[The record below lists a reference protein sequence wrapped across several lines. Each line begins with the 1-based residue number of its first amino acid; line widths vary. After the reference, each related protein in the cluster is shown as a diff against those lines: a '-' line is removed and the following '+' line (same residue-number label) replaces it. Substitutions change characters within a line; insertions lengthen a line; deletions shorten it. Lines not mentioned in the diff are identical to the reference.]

1 MMADAVAAV
10 VAVSVQFSA
19 FAPGQVDALPGDT
32 VEWSN
37 VSPRTHTVT
46 SDTGAFGSP
55 VLAAGA
61 KFSIVAGEQGTYS
74 YHCQIHPSMV
84 GEVDVRRVTLGP
96 VPPAPVPS
104 GTRVQLSGRTADAS
118 QPVRIER
125 SADGA
130 SFTPATSVTPSPDGA
145 WTANVTAQATSFY
158 RAATGPD
165 VSETRRLLVIERH
178 VKLRA
183 TRRGVVATVAPAD
196 PKARILLERRLRE
209 RFGWWPIAHKRLD
222 FVSEAEFHVRHRG
235 RLRAVL
241 VDVDGWTPLATS
253 RVLAFSRSGRLRAN
267 RRG

>member
-1 MMADAVAAV
+1 MIAEAVAAV

-32 VEWSN
+32 VEWTN

-46 SDTGAFGSP
+46 SDSGAFGSP
-55 VLAAGA
+55 VLADGA
-61 KFSIVAGEQGTYS
+61 TFSIVAGAPGTYG

-84 GEVDVRRVTLGP
+84 GEVDVRRVTLAP

-104 GTRVQLSGRTADAS
+104 GTRVQMSGRTADPS

-125 SADGA
+125 STDGA
-130 SFTPATSVTPSPDGA
+130 SFTPATSVMPGSDGA
-145 WTANVTAQATSFY
+145 WTASLTARATSFY
-158 RAATGPD
+158 RAATGLD

-183 TRRGVVATVAPAD
+183 TRRGVLVRVAPPD
-196 PKARILLERRLRE
+196 QHARILLERRLRE
-209 RFGWWPIAHKRLD
+209 RFGWWPIARKRLN
-222 FVSEAEFHVRHRG
+222 FISEAEFRVRHTG
-235 RLRAVL
+235 RVRAVL

-253 RVLAFSRSGRLRAN
+253 RVLAF
-267 RRG
+267 RRHDSAPASFP

>member
-1 MMADAVAAV
+1 MIAEAVATV

-32 VEWSN
+32 VEWTN

-46 SDTGAFGSP
+46 SDTGVFGSP
-55 VLAAGA
+55 VLAEGA
-61 KFSIVAGEQGTYS
+61 TFSIVAGEPGAYS
-74 YHCQIHPSMV
+74 YHCQIHTSMV

-96 VPPAPVPS
+96 VPPAPIPI
-104 GTRVQLSGRTADAS
+104 GTRVQMSGRTADPS
-118 QPVRIER
+118 QPVRVER

-130 SFTPATSVTPSPDGA
+130 SFTPATSVMPGPDGA
-145 WTANVTAQATSFY
+145 WTANVTAQSTSFY

-165 VSETRRLLVIERH
+165 VSETRRLLVIDRH

-183 TRRGVVATVAPAD
+183 TRGGVLATVAPHD
-196 PKARILLERRLRE
+196 PNAPIVLERRLRE
-209 RFGWWPIAHKRLD
+209 RFGWWPIARKRLN
-222 FVSEAEFHVRHRG
+222 FVSEAEFHVRHTG

-253 RVLAFSRSGRLRAN
+253 RVLAFRLRD
-267 RRG
+267 R